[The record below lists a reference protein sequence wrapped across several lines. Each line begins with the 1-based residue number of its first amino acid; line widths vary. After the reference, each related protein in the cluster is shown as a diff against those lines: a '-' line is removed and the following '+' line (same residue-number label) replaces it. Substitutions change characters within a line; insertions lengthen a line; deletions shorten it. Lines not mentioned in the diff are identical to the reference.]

1 MITNLGCWCSYLC
14 VDIYEFLQQCN
25 KNADRRLMR
34 LNSFVGLVIL
44 SFHGTFATHL
54 DRGSGSTSLHY
65 IRPCSSASIN
75 KRVATF
81 KSYAAF
87 ENKRLRL
94 YYSQCFIFI
103 FLIAICRG
111 CHSLCLTLRVK
122 GNSIGIHL
130 LAHISPHTRKKAA
143 LPHSCPKVKA

>member
-44 SFHGTFATHL
+44 SFTEHSQHIWIVC
-54 DRGSGSTSLHY
+54 GSGSTSVHY

-75 KRVATF
+75 KELPPSSPMQVLC
-81 KSYAAF
+81 S
-87 ENKRLRL
+87 LRK
-94 YYSQCFIFI
+94 QKTT
-103 FLIAICRG
+103 LI
-111 CHSLCLTLRVK
+111 
-122 GNSIGIHL
+122 L
-130 LAHISPHTRKKAA
+130 LAVFYFYFSYCYLQGLSLTVPHTQSQDWHPLGCPHLPAHPQKSRIAA
-143 LPHSCPKVKA
+143 QLP